1 MRLQLAVL
9 AALVL
14 PLSSCGGS
22 GSESPSGTTA
32 VAPLTKAQ
40 AQEILS
46 SYQTTNNRANMA
58 LDAKL
63 LASAETGAQLDM
75 DTAGYKLRRATGQ
88 KFVEFTYSKPV
99 FYIPRPAGFPR
110 WFAVD
115 AVSSGQRPK
124 QRSGQG
130 SGQREVPPMVQQHR
144 HALLFVQDKA
154 GAPWRLAADPYP
166 TNRSLGG
173 IAVDAAG
180 YATAV
185 APNDARLALAPTKV
199 GAAHAALLTKGPK
212 AAGTTGIGAGLHT
225 TQSYAA
231 LRKATG
237 QFTRIGIGLTSQFA
251 PSTAPVFALRT
262 TDGGALVW
270 YVLRQNETYASR
282 KPGTVSITGDLVGLA
297 PPGKVQKQLDTT
309 VLIQYLSKIP
319 PKGKGAVEVIGTY
332 RKAVQAAAS

>member
-22 GSESPSGTTA
+22 GSESPGGA
-32 VAPLTKAQ
+32 AAAAPLTKAQ
-40 AQEILS
+40 AQEILNG
-46 SYQTTNNRANMA
+46 YQTTNNRANMA

-99 FYIPRPAGFPR
+99 FYIPRMPGFPR

-115 AVSSGQRPK
+115 AVSSGQRPSEGS
-124 QRSGQG
+124 RSGQ
-130 SGQREVPPMVQQHR
+130 RVVPPMTQQHR

-166 TNRSLGG
+166 TGRSLSG
-173 IAVDAAG
+173 IAVDSAG

-185 APNDARLALAPTKV
+185 SPDDARLAVAPTKI

-237 QFTRIGIGLTSQFA
+237 QFTRIGIGLTTQFA

-270 YVLRQNETYASR
+270 YVLRQNESYASR
-282 KPGTVSITGDLVGLA
+282 KPGAVSVSGDLVGLA
-297 PPGKVQKQLDTT
+297 PAGKVQKRLDTT
-309 VLIQYLSKIP
+309 VLIQYLSKVP
-319 PKGKGAVEVIGTY
+319 AKGKGPVEVIGTY